1 MASPPTPQPPP
12 PVDVDLGK
20 LSYEIFS
27 LLESNFLF
35 GAGGGGGGGV
45 CSLPGTPGRAL
56 LGGKVRVLAI
66 DGCGP
71 GPGDALLAAAA
82 LVRLETALREK
93 SGDGDARVA
102 DFFDAAA
109 GAGAGGVLAAMLF
122 LKGADGRPRYTAADA
137 LAFVA
142 ASLGKGGLQASSLS
156 AGELTDLQV
165 CCKNFIALVST
176 EYFNS
181 SGESFSWKPFSGKGK
196 LRNGQKVAIKV
207 LSSESRQGTR
217 EFLNELSV
225 ISNINHHN
233 LVKLHGCC
241 VEGDQKMLV
250 YNYLENNSLAQSLF
264 GNSHSSIQLDWKTRV
279 KICIGVASGL
289 KYLHEEVRPV
299 IVHRDIKAS
308 NILLDKDLSPKISDF
323 GLAKLFPGNMT
334 HISTRVAGT
343 LGYLAPEYAIR
354 GQLTKKADVYSFG
367 VLLLE
372 IVSGRCHTDPRLP
385 LQDQFL
391 LERRSSLRR
400 VFGDATL
407 RDTVAPL
414 LVPCY
419 DLATAAP
426 FLFSRADAVES
437 GSFDFRLRDVCAAT
451 CAGGAAATAV
461 HSVDGRTAIAAAS
474 GGVAAMGN
482 PTAAAITHVLHN
494 KQEFPLAAGVD
505 DLLVVSIGSGS
516 SSAATPSTAAG
527 WRTPLPSRS
536 PSPAEMVRLTA
547 EGVADMV
554 DQAVAMAFGHTCGR
568 NYVRIQAASPA
579 CKTKALSS
587 VDAKKAAAIAD
598 GMLTQR
604 NVEAEL
610 FRGRRLSEKSN
621 REKLDA
627 FAAELVKEHERRR
640 ASPGLPNVVIKQ
652 VAAAAAAVTPARLSS
667 ATTTSSA
674 TATTARTTVSSMPSP
689 AASLDSGRH

>member
-1 MASPPTPQPPP
+1 MASPPP
-12 PVDVDLGK
+12 DVDLGK

-27 LLESNFLF
+27 LLESKFLF
-35 GAGGGGGGGV
+35 GGAPGV
-45 CSLPGTPGRAL
+45 GSVPGTPGRAVPTPSP
-56 LGGKVRVLAI
+56 GNAEDRGRVRVLAI

-82 LVRLETALREK
+82 LTRLEAALRARA
-93 SGDGDARVA
+93 GDPDARVA

-109 GAGAGGVLAAMLF
+109 GAGAGGVLAAMLL
-122 LKGADGRPRYTAADA
+122 LKGDDGRARYTAADA

-142 ASLGKGGLQASSLS
+142 ASLGRPGGGWGGG
-156 AGELTDLQV
+156 AGVGTGVGERLRSRWA
-165 CCKNFIALVST
+165 AL
-176 EYFNS
+176 FRR
-181 SGESFSWKPFSGKGK
+181 GE
-196 LRNGQKVAIKV
+196 
-207 LSSESRQGTR
+207 
-217 EFLNELSV
+217 
-225 ISNINHHN
+225 
-233 LVKLHGCC
+233 
-241 VEGDQKMLV
+241 
-250 YNYLENNSLAQSLF
+250 
-264 GNSHSSIQLDWKTRV
+264 
-279 KICIGVASGL
+279 
-289 KYLHEEVRPV
+289 
-299 IVHRDIKAS
+299 
-308 NILLDKDLSPKISDF
+308 
-323 GLAKLFPGNMT
+323 
-334 HISTRVAGT
+334 
-343 LGYLAPEYAIR
+343 
-354 GQLTKKADVYSFG
+354 
-367 VLLLE
+367 
-372 IVSGRCHTDPRLP
+372 
-385 LQDQFL
+385 
-391 LERRSSLRR
+391 RSSRSSAPLRR

-437 GSFDFRLRDVCAAT
+437 DSFDFRLRDVCAAT
-451 CAGGAAATAV
+451 CAAGGAAAPAV
-461 HSVDGRTAIAAAS
+461 RSVDGRTAIAAAS

-494 KQEFPLAAGVD
+494 KHEFPLAAGVD

-516 SSAATPSTAAG
+516 SAGTAASASATPSASG
-527 WRTPLPSRS
+527 WRTPIPPRS

-579 CKTKALSS
+579 ACSGKALRSL
-587 VDAKKAAAIAD
+587 DAKKAVAAAD

-627 FAAELVKEHERRR
+627 FAAELVKEQERRAR
-640 ASPGLPNVVIKQ
+640 SPGLLPTVVIKQ
-652 VAAAAAAVTPARLSS
+652 APTATPRPSS
-667 ATTTSSA
+667 ATTASSA
-674 TATTARTTVSSMPSP
+674 TATGRTASTMPSP
-689 AASLDSGRH
+689 ASQDSYQH

>member
-1 MASPPTPQPPP
+1 MASPPLPA
-12 PVDVDLGK
+12 DVDLGK

-27 LLESNFLF
+27 LLESKFLF
-35 GAGGGGGGGV
+35 GGVGSVPGTPGRAVLGGGGGGGE
-45 CSLPGTPGRAL
+45 GGR
-56 LGGKVRVLAI
+56 VRVVAI

-82 LVRLETALREK
+82 LARLEAALRARA
-93 SGDGDARVA
+93 GDPDARVA

-109 GAGAGGVLAAMLF
+109 GTGAGGVLAAMLF
-122 LKGADGRPRYTAADA
+122 LKGEDGRARYTAADA

-142 ASLGKGGLQASSLS
+142 ASLGKGGWGGG
-156 AGELTDLQV
+156 AG
-165 CCKNFIALVST
+165 
-176 EYFNS
+176 
-181 SGESFSWKPFSGKGK
+181 GGG
-196 LRNGQKVAIKV
+196 
-207 LSSESRQGTR
+207 
-217 EFLNELSV
+217 
-225 ISNINHHN
+225 
-233 LVKLHGCC
+233 
-241 VEGDQKMLV
+241 
-250 YNYLENNSLAQSLF
+250 
-264 GNSHSSIQLDWKTRV
+264 
-279 KICIGVASGL
+279 
-289 KYLHEEVRPV
+289 
-299 IVHRDIKAS
+299 
-308 NILLDKDLSPKISDF
+308 
-323 GLAKLFPGNMT
+323 
-334 HISTRVAGT
+334 
-343 LGYLAPEYAIR
+343 
-354 GQLTKKADVYSFG
+354 
-367 VLLLE
+367 
-372 IVSGRCHTDPRLP
+372 
-385 LQDQFL
+385 
-391 LERRSSLRR
+391 RRSWWTALFRRGEKSPLRR

-426 FLFSRADAVES
+426 FLFSRADAIES
-437 GSFDFRLRDVCAAT
+437 DSFDFRLRDVCAAT
-451 CAGGAAATAV
+451 CAVGAAAAAV
-461 HSVDGRTAIAAAS
+461 RSLDGRTAIAAAS

-516 SSAATPSTAAG
+516 SAAPTAG
-527 WRTPLPSRS
+527 WRTPIPQRS

-579 CKTKALSS
+579 CSGKALSS
-587 VDAKKAAAIAD
+587 LDAKKAVAVAD

-627 FAAELVKEHERRR
+627 FAAELVKEHERRAR
-640 ASPGLPNVVIKQ
+640 SPGLANVVIKQ
-652 VAAAAAAVTPARLSS
+652 AATPRLSS
-667 ATTTSSA
+667 ATTASSA
-674 TATTARTTVSSMPSP
+674 TATGRTVSTMPSP
-689 AASLDSGRH
+689 ASQSSCRC